1 MKKGLFGSLFSK
13 IAGNDK
19 DDTQTVESVFN
30 DYDEIVGRWNILVRY
45 GKEKTPELS
54 EKVFKELSERS
65 DRCALILMDY
75 NQKEQI
81 KASENMSWLYDVDY
95 EKLNCNSVCQIVTV
109 GKRCY
114 DYQIRCLM
122 AGISETIIDCL
133 GVVEAAKDA
142 VRLADIDTVCFL
154 VAPSVSVSMEAL
166 KEELKA
172 RMKKEE
178 EI

>member
-19 DDTQTVESVFN
+19 DDTQKTERILN
-30 DYDEIVGRWNILVRY
+30 DYEEVIGRWTLLVRY

-54 EKVFKELSERS
+54 EKVFKELRERN

-75 NQKEQI
+75 NQREQM
-81 KASENMSWLYDVDY
+81 KASENMSWIYDVDY
-95 EKLNCNSVCQIVTV
+95 ELLKCDSVSQIITV

-114 DYQIRCLM
+114 DYKVRCLM
-122 AGISETIIDCL
+122 AGISESIIESTV
-133 GVVEAAKDA
+133 VVEAAKDI
-142 VRLADIDTVCFL
+142 VRLSDVDTICFIA
-154 VAPSVSVSMEAL
+154 APSAYVPMEAL
-166 KEELKA
+166 KEELIA